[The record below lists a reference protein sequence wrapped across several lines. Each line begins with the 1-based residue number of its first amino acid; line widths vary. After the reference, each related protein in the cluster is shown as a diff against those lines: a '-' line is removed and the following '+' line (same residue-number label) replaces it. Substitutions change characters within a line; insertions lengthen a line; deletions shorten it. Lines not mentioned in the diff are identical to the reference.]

1 MGRSLASRLATYFKV
16 GGYQEVSEDRC
27 EVVSPLSCTLLSFIT
42 VSSESVLYV

>member
-27 EVVSPLSCTLLSFIT
+27 EAELLGKEYEEKYKQVAEI
-42 VSSESVLYV
+42 